1 MPRFVSEFNVGLSLK
16 LTKRKWY
23 HLRQP
28 LRLKLQPLPS
38 CRWLQMKNFCCQPDR
53 KNMKICCTEE
63 KHRAAESREFWQIL
77 HCASD
82 KWHWR
87 RDADTVGCEE
97 ITCQFVSPKS
107 FSEQNVTQLFWAGL
121 FFYFSFFFFP
131 CRKYS
136 LLSKLVWCYWGVPE
150 CYVFQ
155 VCPGPWPAWPKT
167 EVFSS
172 KQWIYT
178 VRWDHSFKHSYDS
191 S

>member
-121 FFYFSFFFFP
+121 FFYFILFFF
-131 CRKYS
+131 S
-136 LLSKLVWCYWGVPE
+136 LQEVLLVVKACMMLLRCAQMLRIPGVPRPLASLTQNRG
-150 CYVFQ
+150 VFFKA
-155 VCPGPWPAWPKT
+155 VDLH
-167 EVFSS
+167 S
-172 KQWIYT
+172 K
-178 VRWDHSFKHSYDS
+178 VRPFFQTQLWQ
-191 S
+191 

>member
-28 LRLKLQPLPS
+28 LRLKPQPLPW

-63 KHRAAESREFWQIL
+63 KRRAAESREFWQIL

-87 RDADTVGCEE
+87 RDADTVGYEE
-97 ITCQFVSPKS
+97 ITCQSVSPKS
-107 FSEQNVTQLFWAGL
+107 FSEQNVTQLFWASL
-121 FFYFSFFFFP
+121 FFYFSFFFFLAGNTP
-131 CRKYS
+131 CCQS
-136 LLSKLVWCYWGVPE
+136 LYDITE
-150 CYVFQ
+150 
-155 VCPGPWPAWPKT
+155 VCPNVMYSRCAQAPGQLDPKQRC
-167 EVFSS
+167 FLQSS
-172 KQWIYT
+172 GFTQ
-178 VRWDHSFKHSYDS
+178 
-191 S
+191 